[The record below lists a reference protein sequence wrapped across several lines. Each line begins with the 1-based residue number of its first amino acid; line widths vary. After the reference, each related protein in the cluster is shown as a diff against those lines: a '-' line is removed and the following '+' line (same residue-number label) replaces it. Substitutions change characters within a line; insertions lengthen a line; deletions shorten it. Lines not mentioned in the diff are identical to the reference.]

1 MESNEKIVLANKL
14 WRVLEMLQRVNILV
28 DLDEEDFND
37 NNIKCKQIRE
47 ITQRLNDGIFGALD
61 EELELAAKY
70 AGIFSEEKH

>member
-47 ITQRLNDGIFGALD
+47 ITQRLNDGIIGALD
-61 EELELAAKY
+61 EAQELAAKY
-70 AGIFSEEKH
+70 DGIFLEEKH